1 MLSLE
6 AAYRGMQGGWCQVV
20 AVVGCLHMV
29 KVIWWQEVMIHWW
42 QEIAHWCQQMLVQK
56 RQGVVAEEVPED
68 NFQIELIQEFQVE
81 DSKMSSQVFS
91 KLGFVRG

>member
-6 AAYRGMQGGWCQVV
+6 AAYRGMQGGWWQVV
-20 AVVGCLHMV
+20 VEAACLHME

-42 QEIAHWCQQMLVQK
+42 QEVAHWCQQMLVQK

-68 NFQIELIQEFQVE
+68 HFQIELIQEFQVG
-81 DSKMSSQVFS
+81 DSTMSSQVLS
-91 KLGFVRG
+91 